1 MSEQAPVIG
10 PAQVGTALRARGVG
24 VAIDGTSILSKVD
37 LDLEPGEVLA
47 VVGPNGAGKST
58 LLSALSGDLPVST
71 GSITIGE
78 RSIGDLRHLEL
89 ARERAVLTQENQL
102 SFPFTV
108 GQVVLMGRS
117 PWARTTRFEDDE
129 TAVAEA
135 MLATDVDQLAPRRF
149 TSLSGG
155 EKARVSLA
163 RVFAQQTPIL
173 LLDEPTAALDLR
185 HQEEVMRAVRLRA
198 AAGHAVLVVVHD
210 LTLAAAYADRIAVV
224 SGGTV
229 VAAGTPGEVLTASR
243 LEAVYGLPVD
253 VTVVNGRPVVLPRR
267 VEQ

>member
-1 MSEQAPVIG
+1 MSG
-10 PAQVGTALRARGVG
+10 ALRARGLG
-24 VAIDGTSILSKVD
+24 VAIDGVRILSGVD

-58 LLSALSGDLPVST
+58 LLSVLSGDLAASEGTV
-71 GSITIGE
+71 TIGE
-78 RSIGDLRHLEL
+78 RPIAALRHLEL

-117 PWARTTRFEDDE
+117 PWARTARFEDDE

-163 RVFAQQTPIL
+163 RVFAQATPIL

-185 HQEEVMRAVRLRA
+185 HQEEVMRAVRARA
-198 AAGHAVLVVVHD
+198 AAGHGVLVVVHD
-210 LTLAAAYADRIAVV
+210 LSLAAAYADRIAMVA
-224 SGGTV
+224 GGTV
-229 VAAGTPGEVLTASR
+229 VATGTPSEVLTAERVS
-243 LEAVYGLPVD
+243 AVYGLAVD
-253 VTVVNGRPVVLPRR
+253 VAQIGGRPVVVPRR
-267 VEQ
+267 VDS

>member
-1 MSEQAPVIG
+1 MSQSSDSHG
-10 PAQVGTALRARGVG
+10 PHGAILRATGVG
-24 VAIDGTSILSKVD
+24 VSIDGHRILSDVD
-37 LDLEPGEVLA
+37 LTLEPGEVLA

-58 LLSALSGDLPVST
+58 LLSVLSGDLAPSEGTV
-71 GSITIGE
+71 TIGG
-78 RSIGDLRHLEL
+78 RATIGMRQLEL
-89 ARERAVLTQENQL
+89 ARVRAVLTQENQL

-108 GQVVLMGRS
+108 GQVVLMGRN
-117 PWARTTRFEDDE
+117 PWARTAQFDDDE

-185 HQEEVMRAVRLRA
+185 HQEEVMRAVRARA
-198 AAGHAVLVVVHD
+198 ARGHAILVVVHD
-210 LTLAAAYADRIAVV
+210 LSLAAAYADRIAMVD
-224 SGGTV
+224 GGTV
-229 VAAGTPGEVLTASR
+229 VATGTPSEVLTTER
-243 LEAVYGLPVD
+243 LDAVYGLPVD
-253 VTVVNGRPVVLPRR
+253 VTVVHGHPVVLPRR
-267 VEQ
+267 SR

>member
-1 MSEQAPVIG
+1 MSG
-10 PAQVGTALRARGVG
+10 ALRARGLG
-24 VAIDGTSILSKVD
+24 VAIDGVRILSGVD

-58 LLSALSGDLPVST
+58 LLSVLSGDLAASEGTV
-71 GSITIGE
+71 TIGE
-78 RSIGDLRHLEL
+78 QPIAALRHLEL

-117 PWARTTRFEDDE
+117 PWARTARFEDDE

-163 RVFAQQTPIL
+163 RVFAQATPIL

-185 HQEEVMRAVRLRA
+185 HQEEVMRAVRARA
-198 AAGHAVLVVVHD
+198 AAGHGVLVVVHD
-210 LTLAAAYADRIAVV
+210 LSLAAAYADRIAMVA
-224 SGGTV
+224 GGTV
-229 VAAGTPGEVLTASR
+229 VATGTPSEVLTAERVS
-243 LEAVYGLPVD
+243 AVYGLAVD
-253 VTVVNGRPVVLPRR
+253 VAQIGGRPVVVPRR
-267 VEQ
+267 VDS

>member
-1 MSEQAPVIG
+1 MIPAVNGPVETRR
-10 PAQVGTALRARGVG
+10 PALRARDVG
-24 VAIDGTSILSKVD
+24 VTIDGSRILSGVD
-37 LDLEPGEVLA
+37 IDLHSGEVLA

-58 LLSALSGDLPVST
+58 LLSVLSGDLAPTQGEVA
-71 GSITIGE
+71 IGE
-78 RSIGDLRHLEL
+78 RPISSLRHLDL

-117 PWARTTRFEDDE
+117 PWARTERFSEDE

-135 MLATDVDQLAPRRF
+135 MIATDVDQLAPRRF

-173 LLDEPTAALDLR
+173 MLDEPTAALDLR
-185 HQEEVMRAVRLRA
+185 HQEEVMRAVRTRA
-198 AAGHAVLVVVHD
+198 ERGTAVLVVVHD
-210 LTLAAAYADRIAVV
+210 LSLAAAYADRIAVV
-224 SGGTV
+224 AGGTV
-229 VAAGTPGEVLTASR
+229 VAAGTPVEVLTATL
-243 LEAVYGLPVD
+243 LERVYGLPVE
-253 VTVVNGRPVVLPRR
+253 VTQANGRPVVLPRR
-267 VEQ
+267 VEI

>member
-1 MSEQAPVIG
+1 VSG
-10 PAQVGTALRARGVG
+10 ALRARGLG
-24 VAIDGTSILSKVD
+24 VAIDGVRILSGVD

-58 LLSALSGDLPVST
+58 LLSVLSGDLAASEGTV
-71 GSITIGE
+71 TIGE
-78 RSIGDLRHLEL
+78 RPIAALRHLEL

-117 PWARTTRFEDDE
+117 PWARTARFEDDE

-163 RVFAQQTPIL
+163 RVFAQATPIL

-185 HQEEVMRAVRLRA
+185 HQEEVMRAVRARA
-198 AAGHAVLVVVHD
+198 AAGHGVLVVVHD
-210 LTLAAAYADRIAVV
+210 LSLAAAYADRIAMVA
-224 SGGTV
+224 GGTV
-229 VAAGTPGEVLTASR
+229 VATGTPSEVLTAERVS
-243 LEAVYGLPVD
+243 AVYGLAVD
-253 VTVVNGRPVVLPRR
+253 VAQIGGRPVVVPRR
-267 VEQ
+267 VDS

>member
-1 MSEQAPVIG
+1 MSG
-10 PAQVGTALRARGVG
+10 ALRARGLG
-24 VAIDGTSILSKVD
+24 VAIDGVRILSGVD

-58 LLSALSGDLPVST
+58 LLSVLSGDLAASEGTV
-71 GSITIGE
+71 TIGE
-78 RSIGDLRHLEL
+78 RPIAALRHLEL

-117 PWARTTRFEDDE
+117 PWSRTARFEDDE

-163 RVFAQQTPIL
+163 RVFAQATPIL

-185 HQEEVMRAVRLRA
+185 HQEDVMRAVRARA
-198 AAGHAVLVVVHD
+198 ARGHAVLVVVHD
-210 LTLAAAYADRIAVV
+210 LSLAAAYADRIAMVA
-224 SGGTV
+224 GGTV
-229 VAAGTPGEVLTASR
+229 VATGTPSEVLTAERVS
-243 LEAVYGLPVD
+243 AVYGLAVD
-253 VTVVNGRPVVLPRR
+253 VAQIGGRPVVVPRR
-267 VEQ
+267 VDS